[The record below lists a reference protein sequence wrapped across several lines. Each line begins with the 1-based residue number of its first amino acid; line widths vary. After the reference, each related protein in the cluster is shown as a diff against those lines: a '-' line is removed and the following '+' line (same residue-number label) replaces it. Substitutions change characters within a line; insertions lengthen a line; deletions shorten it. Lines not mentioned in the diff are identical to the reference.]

1 MYVKEDMENL
11 KYFMASEKVL
21 NMIFT
26 VEQTLE
32 FLVEYSI
39 KPDDEVKKA
48 LKPIL
53 DDLRKWIDGK

>member
-1 MYVKEDMENL
+1 MDNL

-32 FLVEYSI
+32 FLVEYQI
-39 KPDDEVKKA
+39 KADEEVKKA

-53 DDLRKWIDGK
+53 DDLRNWIDGK